1 MGGETTPS
9 QDPVDILGGWGYPPP
24 ITLNKCARD
33 TINTA
38 KIIMQTVAILSGN
51 FTGSGNF
58 SGYNAAGQRIHVPA
72 RTMESIGLT
81 KDSKITFPLYT
92 LVVEREFDELN
103 ENGEPT
109 GVKFK
114 RQQAGSI
121 FLNKADMINAANAD
135 KMLNI
140 ETAAALKTQATAAG
154 LTEDAISSLLAVA

>member
-1 MGGETTPS
+1 
-9 QDPVDILGGWGYPPP
+9 
-24 ITLNKCARD
+24 
-33 TINTA
+33 
-38 KIIMQTVAILSGN
+38 MQTVAILSGN

-72 RTMESIGLT
+72 RTLETIGLT
-81 KDSKITFPLYT
+81 KDSKITFPLYA

-103 ENGEPT
+103 ADGEPT

-114 RQQAGSI
+114 RNQAGSI

-154 LTEDAISSLLAVA
+154 LTDDAVASILSFA